1 MTVENTVH
9 FPTWFHSHLERP
21 VLRARPTEAAGPARI
36 LCRLAENRQLEV
48 SEVFE
53 LFEVLQFWHD
63 SVVGQQPPMQ

>member
-1 MTVENTVH
+1 MTDTVH

-36 LCRLAENRQLEV
+36 LCLLAENRQLEV
-48 SEVFE
+48 SE

-63 SVVGQQPPMQ
+63 SPVGQQPPMQ